1 MLGFFLT
8 ENTSNP
14 RYLKPG
20 RIPFPLYEFS
30 RDASGLAV
38 RHGLYSVRPLP
49 NVGTAPNPLYP
60 PQVSAGL
67 GQLLILIDTFVSW
80 LNN

>member
-38 RHGLYSVRPLP
+38 RHGLYSVRPVP
-49 NVGTAPNPLYP
+49 NVGPPPNPLP
-60 PQVSAGL
+60 SSTSFCWSWAASN
-67 GQLLILIDTFVSW
+67 IDRHVRV
-80 LNN
+80 LA